1 MRRRRLVI
9 KHFSRFTVLLVTLGV
24 LYLGNLFLMRPWS
37 IDHFLAKELILD
49 AIDSPE
55 SLPYLGVVDD
65 FNWLTNHQSSLSI
78 YTPEDLVIDLADV
91 ERNIGTLDAFDDDF
105 LTPEQQITKQIAM
118 FDYGNY
124 LEELSR
130 FPYHRYPLNQMLS
143 LIHISEPT
151 RPY

>member
-1 MRRRRLVI
+1 MSRGQLVI
-9 KHFSRFTVLLVTLGV
+9 KYFSRVVVLLVTLGL

-55 SLPYLGVVDD
+55 SLTYIGVVDD
-65 FNWLTNHQSSLSI
+65 FNWLTNHQSRLSI

-105 LTPEQQITKQIAM
+105 LNSEQQITKESDA
-118 FDYGNY
+118 
-124 LEELSR
+124 S
-130 FPYHRYPLNQMLS
+130 
-143 LIHISEPT
+143 
-151 RPY
+151 